1 MTITLSIFFFLS
13 YQKCFE
19 NRHSRYPIGATVA
32 TSFGVGVLVG
42 WRPKDDIHII
52 RSLWQKRGKGSS
64 HAYLNRNSL
73 HGIVEAA
80 VGFKVNTS
88 FGLGKIVAYVNA
100 GNKFLDG
107 QYVVKLKNDDVF
119 HKVDQEFKYMQ
130 RNEINDCTS
139 AKFIPVLEQLKE
151 AAKYKMQVD
160 TYETAK
166 FQMMLEDKNLL
177 LDKTWRMFS
186 EGFELFLTSFI
197 KAAEEN
203 EDFDVEI
210 NNFLSKIIN
219 FLEDFE
225 LDGAKHRLK
234 QTLMTPP
241 QFQTNTQNNAFDID
255 TKDDVIGAP
264 ALWFIHELFDENKN
278 KEELHGCHNKLQRI
292 DTVKS
297 LDSGWSGDSYKKI
310 YAVLKML
317 MRTISIA
324 KAGCINRPNLKVRKI
339 FIFGTLQKLF
349 I

>member
-1 MTITLSIFFFLS
+1 M
-13 YQKCFE
+13 
-19 NRHSRYPIGATVA
+19 
-32 TSFGVGVLVG
+32 
-42 WRPKDDIHII
+42 
-52 RSLWQKRGKGSS
+52 WQKRGNGSS

-73 HGIVEAA
+73 HGILEAA
-80 VGFKVNTS
+80 IGFKVNTS
-88 FGLGKIVAYVNA
+88 FGPGKIVAYVNA

-107 QYVVKLKNDDVF
+107 QFVVKLKHDDVL
-119 HKVDQEFKYMQ
+119 KRVDQELKYMQ

-210 NNFLSKIIN
+210 NNFLSEIIN

-241 QFQTNTQNNAFDID
+241 KFQTKTQNNELDINM
-255 TKDDVIGAP
+255 KEDDDDAP
-264 ALWFIHELFDENKN
+264 GLWFIHELFNENRS
-278 KEELHGCHNKLQRI
+278 KEELQESNNKRQRI
-292 DTVKS
+292 DTTKS
-297 LDSGWSGDSYKKI
+297 LDSGWSGDSYKKV

-324 KAGCINRPNLKVRKI
+324 KAGCINRSNLKVREHFYFWNIAKAFHLI
-339 FIFGTLQKLF
+339 SIHSSDGSCNHS
-349 I
+349 